1 MAAIPAL
8 TPNGNAVTVVAVSP
22 YKEDHIALRSILP
35 YPEWV
40 LQIACNLRDAMERI
54 SRDPVAVV
62 ICERELA
69 EGSWERLIRQT
80 ETLQRPPRFIVSSR
94 LVDQELWA
102 EVLSCGGYDV
112 LCTPFDAFE
121 VLQTVETAWHSWH
134 HQWTMRPPS
143 RVRPVVPA
151 RPKTGAA

>member
-1 MAAIPAL
+1 MAAIPAFA
-8 TPNGNAVTVVAVSP
+8 PKGKAVTVLAVNP
-22 YKEDHIALRSILP
+22 YKEDHTALRSILP

-40 LQIACNLRDAMERI
+40 LQIAWNLKDAMEWI
-54 SRDPVAVV
+54 SSGSVAVV

-69 EGSWERLIRQT
+69 EGNWERLIRQT

-94 LVDQELWA
+94 LVDQGLWA

-121 VLQTVETAWHSWH
+121 VLQTVQTAWHSWH
-134 HQWTMRPPS
+134 HQWTTRPPS
-143 RVRPVVPA
+143 RVRPAIPA
-151 RPKTGAA
+151 HRQSGAA